1 MKNPLCIYHANCPDG
16 FAAAWVVSQ
25 ALLGAVDFHPANYGD
40 IPPDV
45 AGRDVFIVDFSYPR
59 ATLLQIVEEAESLTI
74 LDHHATAQMAIADLP
89 GSIVRFSSVM
99 SGCMLAWQYFFHGQP
114 APKLLQ
120 HIQDRDLWL
129 YHLDAT
135 REVMAGLLSY
145 PYDFG
150 IYDLWMHAS
159 SLAPLASD
167 GAAILRKQERD
178 LRELLPNVT
187 RTLEISGQTV
197 PAANLP
203 MTMASEA
210 GHILARTAPFAAVYS
225 DGPRGRK
232 ISLRSS
238 SCGADVGA
246 IAAIYGGGGHRHAAG
261 FTVPMAAVP
270 ALESGSLLPAMHNS
284 ICGMVE

>member
-1 MKNPLCIYHANCPDG
+1 MTTPLCIYHAHCPDG
-16 FAAAWVVSQ
+16 FAAAWVVRQ
-25 ALLGAVDFHPANYGD
+25 ALLGAVDFHPATYGD
-40 IPPDV
+40 DPPDV
-45 AGRDVFIVDFSYPR
+45 SGRDVFIVDFSYPR
-59 ATLLQIVEEAESLTI
+59 ATLLQMVEDAESMTI
-74 LDHHATAQMAIADLP
+74 LDHHATAQLAIADLP
-89 GSIVRFSSVM
+89 GAIVRFSSVM
-99 SGCMLAWQYFFHGQP
+99 SGCMLAWKYFFHGQP

-159 SLAPLASD
+159 SLAPLAAD

-178 LRELLPNVT
+178 LRELLPHVT
-187 RTLEISGQTV
+187 RTLEIAGQTV

-203 MTMASEA
+203 MTLASEA

-238 SCGADVGA
+238 ACGADVGA

-261 FTVPMAAVP
+261 FTVPMAAVQ
-270 ALESGSLLPAMHNS
+270 ALESGSLLPAMPTAS
-284 ICGMVE
+284 DLA